1 MFDVAE
7 APPITITPIETKGKY
22 IFEVADD
29 IRRQLRS
36 AGLEPEW
43 LNAAN
48 FMDDDN
54 EALYGP
60 KSSRQWPMFGARERL
75 AVSVHRGWSE
85 GWAVFVDR
93 VGYTGDAS
101 NLVTTAQK
109 LLVGKTLS
117 ERQAWDTVRAV
128 SKMFEIA

>member
-7 APPITITPIETKGKY
+7 AAPITIAPIETKGKF

-29 IRRQLRS
+29 VRRQLRR

-54 EALYGP
+54 EAMYGP
-60 KSSRQWPMFGARERL
+60 KSTRQWPQLGARERL
-75 AVSVHRGWSE
+75 AVSVQRGWSE

-93 VGYTGDAS
+93 IGYTGDGP
-101 NLVTTAQK
+101 NLVTTGQK

-117 ERQAWDTVRAV
+117 ERLAWDTVRV
-128 SKMFEIA
+128 ITKMFDVA

>member
-1 MFDVAE
+1 MFDTAE
-7 APPITITPIETKGKY
+7 TSPLTINPIETKGRY

-29 IRRQLRS
+29 VRRQLRS
-36 AGLEPEW
+36 ASLEPEW

-54 EALYGP
+54 EAMYGP
-60 KSSRQWPMFGARERL
+60 KSSRQWPQLGARERL
-75 AVSVHRGWSE
+75 TVSVHRGWSE

-93 VGYTGDAS
+93 IGYAGEAP

-109 LLVGKTLS
+109 LLVGKVLS
-117 ERQAWDTVRAV
+117 ERQAWDTVRAI
-128 SKMFEIA
+128 SKIFDLA